1 MPAGD
6 TPEAAVIPAPPR
18 RPGLWGRLRR
28 GSPRGPG
35 DATPYLKGARA
46 GVAGLAALGVILTI
60 AVVVQSSLA
69 DREDRLEDARSRA
82 AGMTRAVEQHVAGLI
97 DSNGQYLFDLR
108 TQVEAE
114 GGIDAI
120 APDRLELLLRAP
132 RLHDQATRRAFL
144 VDAAGTKRAI
154 VSDVEEK
161 AFTVAA
167 REYFV
172 RHRDDT
178 DRGIAVNAPFQS
190 EADGGWVLPLSV
202 RLDRPDGSFGG
213 AAVLSFDVRY
223 LLRYFRSLGL
233 EPGDSVALVA
243 SDGRLLVREPAFEAV
258 AGRHVAERAHT
269 LHGVEGVMDAV
280 SPVDGRQ
287 RIVAYHRIAD
297 YPLYAAV
304 TVSRGDI
311 LEEWMASSLLRV
323 ALGGAVIG
331 VIAVFTLVLL
341 GRIESDQR
349 AWMGLARFQRAVDH
363 AGDLLYWID
372 AGGRILYLNERAA
385 RRFMPERPRMRSGFT
400 VYDIAAYTPETWAR
414 FWIGLRQE
422 GVARFHAEHMS
433 HGGQTYPVDVTASY
447 LEADGAGYAFLV
459 GREPARS

>member
-1 MPAGD
+1 
-6 TPEAAVIPAPPR
+6 
-18 RPGLWGRLRR
+18 
-28 GSPRGPG
+28 
-35 DATPYLKGARA
+35 LKGARA

-69 DREDRLEDARSRA
+69 DREDRLEDAGARA
-82 AGMTRAVEQHVAGLI
+82 TGMARAVEQHVAGLI
-97 DSNGQYLFDLR
+97 DSNGQYLLDLR

-120 APDRLELLLRAP
+120 APDRLGFLLHAP

-144 VDAAGTKRAI
+144 VDSDGMKRAI
-154 VSDVEEK
+154 ASDIDERTLTI
-161 AFTVAA
+161 AG
-167 REYFV
+167 REYFA
-172 RHRDDT
+172 RHLQDA
-178 DRGIAVNAPFQS
+178 DRGIAVGAPFQA

-202 RLDRPDGSFGG
+202 RLDHRDGSFGG
-213 AAVLSFDVRY
+213 VAVLSFDVRY

-233 EPGDSVALVA
+233 QPGDSVALVA
-243 SDGRLLVREPAFEAV
+243 SDGRLFVREPAFEAV

-269 LHGVEGVMDAV
+269 FRGVEGVMDAV

-331 VIAVFTLVLL
+331 VIGLFTLVLL
-341 GRIESDQR
+341 ARIESDQR

-372 AGGRILYLNERAA
+372 AGGRILYLNDRAA
-385 RRFMPERPRMRSGFT
+385 RRFVPEGSRARSAIT
-400 VYDIAAYTPETWAR
+400 VYDIAAHSPVTWAR
-414 FWIGLRQE
+414 FWNDLRRE
-422 GVARFHAEHMS
+422 GVARVRAEHMT
-433 HGGQTYPVDVTASY
+433 HDGQTYPVDVTASY
-447 LEADGAGYAFLV
+447 LEADGADYAFLV